1 MSYTAHVDTFA
12 RDNLPPRDQWPEM
25 IFEIPEVQ
33 YPERINCGAE
43 LLDKHVQKGWGN
55 RPVIHNYTGV
65 ISYAEMLKQ
74 VNQIAQVLTEDMG
87 LVPGNR
93 VLLRGANS
101 AIMAICWF
109 AVVKAG
115 LIAVTTMAMLREKEL
130 VDVMEK
136 AQVNAAL
143 CDKALDTELL
153 AAQKRCPSLKQ
164 IMYFNDASSDGLEA
178 RAGGKSGEFE
188 AIDTAADDVVLIAFT
203 SGTTGKPKGTMHFHR
218 DVLTICDCFPKSI
231 VQMTPDDISIGTP
244 PLAFT
249 FGLGGILLFPM
260 RVGGSTVLLEKLSPD
275 IMLKAIQDFKITI
288 TWSSPVFYRQMS
300 GLVGGYNIS
309 SLKKCISAGEALPV
323 STRTMWREASGI
335 EMIDGIGST
344 ELLHIFI
351 SAAGADVR
359 PGSTGRPIPGYR
371 ACILDQQGNPLPSG
385 NVGRLAVKGPTG
397 CRYMSDERQK
407 DYSQNG
413 WNVTGDAYFMDD
425 DGYFW
430 FHARTD
436 DIILTAGYNVSGPE
450 VEEALMKHPAV
461 ADCAVV
467 GAPDDDRGQ
476 IVKAFV
482 VLKAGETGD
491 EAMVKTLQ
499 EFVKQ
504 VIAPYKY
511 PRAIEFKESLPRT
524 NTGKLQ
530 RFVLR
535 RQEMIKA
542 Q

>member
-153 AAQKRCPSLKQ
+153 AAQERCPSLKQ

-436 DIILTAGYNVSGPE
+436 DIILTAGYNVSGQE